1 MECQRELTMRKVSI
15 SLSVCPSVRLSV
27 KRVHCG
33 KMEERSVQIFIP
45 CQRSFSLVFLRKK
58 NGWCGRPI
66 LPEILGQRARVGA
79 KSPILNRSHQSKA
92 RVSNREREGQVGLL
106 HIFMKTF
113 SNCNGESSRICRIL
127 HLFLSTSS
135 HNIIDVDTMLNYHS

>member
-1 MECQRELTMRKVSI
+1 MPARTNDEKGVYL
-15 SLSVCPSVRLSV
+15 SVRLSV
-27 KRVHCG
+27 RP
-33 KMEERSVQIFIP
+33 SF
-45 CQRSFSLVFLRKK
+45 CQTRALWQNGRKICPDFYTMPKIIQPSFFAKK